1 MHRWDWY
8 YRAVIC
14 PDLLLKHQ
22 CAHLHQ
28 VPRLDRVTVHLS
40 FGAAAQD
47 RRALLP
53 PLLALELWTGQHPQV
68 LRARRACASF
78 GLRTGVPLGGR
89 TTLRGTR
96 ALRLLEQLVH
106 ERWPR
111 EDHFQPLSV
120 SPALGGRLALRLG
133 GGGGGLSV
141 FEAQETRRWGGPGA
155 DLEVRV
161 SPPRGLGTLL
171 SAWQIPLQE
180 KGRSHASRPA
190 TRPQA
195 P

>member
-1 MHRWDWY
+1 MHRWNWY

-28 VPRLDRVTVHLS
+28 VPRLDRVTVHFSL
-40 FGAAAQD
+40 GAAAQD

-68 LRARRACASF
+68 LSARRACASF
-78 GLRTGVPLGGR
+78 GLRAGVPLGGR
-89 TTLRGTR
+89 TTLRGAR
-96 ALRLLEQLVH
+96 ALRVLEQLLH

-111 EDHFQPLSV
+111 EDGFQSLNAS
-120 SPALGGRLALRLG
+120 LGSGRLSLRLQG
-133 GGGGGLSV
+133 GWAGLSL

-155 DLEVRV
+155 DVEVRV
-161 SPPRGLGTLL
+161 TPAWGLGSLL

-180 KGRSHASRPA
+180 KEWRHASRPA
-190 TRPQA
+190 SRS
-195 P
+195 